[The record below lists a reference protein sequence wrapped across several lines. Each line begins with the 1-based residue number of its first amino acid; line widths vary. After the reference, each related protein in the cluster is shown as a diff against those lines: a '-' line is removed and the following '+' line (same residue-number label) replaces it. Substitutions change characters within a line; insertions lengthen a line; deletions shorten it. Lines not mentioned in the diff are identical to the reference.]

1 MTKKSELAESGVSGV
16 IDEYDEELDQDEA
29 D

>member
-1 MTKKSELAESGVSGV
+1 MTKKSQFVESGVGGV